1 MSGVVRTP
9 SLASAHPEWQHVTRA
24 NLLSNREGL
33 SPFVR
38 SREESWWVRAHGQRR
53 EMVVEEDEGASDIYC
68 GAHAGHQQL
77 CGLLCILSFGKLSPL
92 PPPPNACVSGEA
104 VNHGA
109 PPVPHQQ

>member
-1 MSGVVRTP
+1 M
-9 SLASAHPEWQHVTRA
+9 TRA

-53 EMVVEEDEGASDIYC
+53 EMVVEDEGASGIYC

-92 PPPPNACVSGEA
+92 PPP
-104 VNHGA
+104 A
-109 PPVPHQQ
+109 PQYLCFR